1 MVVFLKASTN
11 NEAAT
16 VLSHFQNAV
25 QQYNLPSRVRSDLG
39 FENIEVARLMLQ
51 ERGINRGSH
60 ITGKSVHNQRIERLW
75 RDVNRIICSRFLNIF
90 LFLEQRELL
99 DPSNEI
105 HLYCLH
111 VVYLK
116 LINEAIE
123 EFIGQWNNHPVS
135 TECNF
140 SPNQLWVRGMISL
153 RNSGYSAVSTVVQGQ
168 AIDLEQ
174 YGIDE
179 EGPLTDI
186 EEDYG
191 VIVPEAIVPFSDEQV
206 RHLFEARDY
215 FQQSCEDKNGILTY
229 QVVLEMAHA
238 FANTDLVVA

>member
-1 MVVFLKASTN
+1 HLDRNHKLIQPYRFVIHGCIDGYSRKVVFLQASTN

-51 ERGINRGSH
+51 ER
-60 ITGKSVHNQRIERLW
+60 
-75 RDVNRIICSRFLNIF
+75 
-90 LFLEQRELL
+90 
-99 DPSNEI
+99 
-105 HLYCLH
+105 
-111 VVYLK
+111 
-116 LINEAIE
+116 
-123 EFIGQWNNHPVS
+123 
-135 TECNF
+135 
-140 SPNQLWVRGMISL
+140 
-153 RNSGYSAVSTVVQGQ
+153 VQGE

-191 VIVPEAIVPFSDEQV
+191 VIVPEAIVPFSDE
-206 RHLFEARDY
+206 
-215 FQQSCEDKNGILTY
+215 K
-229 QVVLEMAHA
+229 
-238 FANTDLVVA
+238 